1 MAHTEDMTNLSL
13 PKLAD
18 RLVDDY
24 AAYEYLEE
32 LRWGHGPVCPHCGGL
47 DNATFLKPRN
57 EDGKAR
63 ATRTG
68 SMSQRR
74 VWKCKNK
81 GCRKQFSVITG
92 TVMHGSKVPVRIWVL
107 VTFQMAAAKN
117 GMSAREVQRVYGLCP
132 KTAWFVCHRI
142 REAMRAQAPHMLA
155 GTFVAD
161 ETWIGGKPKN
171 RHANK
176 RVGSKRGLTDQTTVF
191 SLVNAETGEIR
202 SQVVA
207 DVTAKTLRA
216 AITEK
221 VDMERSVLHTDE
233 SHSYTMI
240 GREFADHQSVNHRA
254 GEYVRAGVNTNKL
267 ESYFAQ
273 LKRSI
278 DGTHHHVSKE
288 HLQRYLE
295 EFHFLY
301 STCKLTDAERML
313 QIIRQARGKRLAY
326 KVCR

>member
-1 MAHTEDMTNLSL
+1 MTNLSL
-13 PKLAD
+13 PKLAE

-32 LRWGHGPVCPHCGGL
+32 LRWPYGPVCPHCGGL

-57 EDGKAR
+57 EEGRAR

-81 GCRKQFSVITG
+81 GCRKQFSVLNG
-92 TVMHGSKVPVRIWVL
+92 TVFHGSRVSVRIWVL
-107 VTFQMAAAKN
+107 VTFQMAASKN
-117 GMSAREVQRVYGLCP
+117 GMAAREVERVYGLCP

-155 GTFVAD
+155 GTIQAD
-161 ETWIGGKPKN
+161 ETWIGGEPRW

-176 RVGSKRGLTDQTTVF
+176 RVGAKQGKTDKTPVF
-191 SLVNAETGEIR
+191 ALVNVETGEIR
-202 SQVVA
+202 SQVVP
-207 DVTAKTLRA
+207 DVTGRTLRK
-216 AITEK
+216 AIKEQ
-221 VDMERSVLHTDE
+221 VDTERSVLHTDAA
-233 SHSYTMI
+233 HVYLPI
-240 GREFADHQSVNHRA
+240 GREFANHESVDHNV
-254 GEYVRAGVNTNKL
+254 GEYVRAGVSTNKL
-267 ESYFAQ
+267 ESFFAQ

-278 DGTHHHVSKE
+278 DGTHHHVSRE

-295 EFHFLY
+295 EFDFRY
-301 STCKLTDAERML
+301 STCKLTDTERMR
-313 QIIRQARGKRLAY
+313 QIIFQSNHKRLQY
-326 KVCR
+326 KLCR